1 MFQLLNFLRPHHWI
15 KNFLI
20 FVQLLP
26 LHQFDI
32 FTIKNTILAFI
43 SFSLIASCGYVFNDL
58 LDAKT
63 DKLNPY
69 KKKTIRDRVNNFST
83 KFDCNFNFI
92 FYFNFFQLK

>member
-1 MFQLLNFLRPHHWI
+1 MLQLLSFLRPHHWI

-20 FVQLLP
+20 FVP
-26 LHQFDI
+26 LIASHQFDI

-69 KKKTIRDRVNNFST
+69 KKKDYSH
-83 KFDCNFNFI
+83 
-92 FYFNFFQLK
+92 QGQ

>member
-20 FVQLLP
+20 FVP
-26 LHQFDI
+26 IITSHQFDI

-63 DKLNPY
+63 DKLNTSLLDN
-69 KKKTIRDRVNNFST
+69 KIFTQDEFKIFFIR
-83 KFDCNFNFI
+83 
-92 FYFNFFQLK
+92 